1 MRLIL
6 FGPPGVGKGTQA
18 KLLVEKY
25 SIEHI
30 STGDILR
37 EAVKKGTEMG
47 LAAKIYMDKGELVPD
62 SVMIGIIKD
71 VLQSDKCKSG
81 FILDGFPRTIPQA
94 DALSK
99 LFDEL
104 NIQPDKV
111 LSMEVDEKLIIER
124 LSKRRQ
130 CKNCGAVFN
139 LLNDKIENNNCP
151 KCGAKDSIY
160 QRADD
165 QEETIANRFKV
176 YNANTSPV
184 KEFYV
189 KKGTLTA
196 VDSMGDIQSV
206 FANVLKV
213 LESK

>member
-25 SIEHI
+25 SIAHI

-37 EAVKKGTEMG
+37 EAVKNGTAMG
-47 LAAKIYMDKGELVPD
+47 MAAKSYMDKGELVPD
-62 SVMIGIIKD
+62 EVMIGIIKD
-71 VLQSDKCKSG
+71 VLQSDKCKPG

-94 DALSK
+94 EALSN

-104 NIQPDKV
+104 NIQPDTV
-111 LSMEVDEKLIIER
+111 LSMEVDEKLIIDR

-130 CKNCGAVFN
+130 CKSCGAVFN
-139 LLNDKIENNNCP
+139 LLNDKIESNNCP
-151 KCGAKDSIY
+151 KCNAADSIY
-160 QRADD
+160 QRVDD

-189 KKGTLTA
+189 KKGMLTT

-206 FANVLKV
+206 FGNVLKV